1 MMRGPQTQKHI
12 LRSTK
17 RASRE
22 ITSCFICRQAAGF
35 HFSHKEDLE
44 AWQKWWKWE
53 LPLSTDQKIWT
64 ATDWVAHCS
73 TDGHKWSPITPC
85 RPLPSNNFS
94 SCQRNF
100 IYPTYI
106 WPGTFFNTS
115 SQICLKIHTLVSS
128 LYLLLECEATDCIWH
143 AGVIRVVTMCRTSSW
158 MGCIYGRLTR
168 LPSSFWSFCP
178 LLVIS
183 GRAAFVLLWHR
194 DLHRTGSGRCRY
206 HSLSLLIR
214 TGQLVLGILDSEGRE
229 WRLEKRAES

>member
-22 ITSCFICRQAAGF
+22 ITSCFISRQAAGF

-115 SQICLKIHTLVSS
+115 SQICLKRGEGVEQGSGFVFVLFWSSS
-128 LYLLLECEATDCIWH
+128 LYYWHLAECLAHSGCLINFWWNE
-143 AGVIRVVTMCRTSSW
+143 VIT
-158 MGCIYGRLTR
+158 L
-168 LPSSFWSFCP
+168 F
-178 LLVIS
+178 
-183 GRAAFVLLWHR
+183 H
-194 DLHRTGSGRCRY
+194 
-206 HSLSLLIR
+206 LIKENKQI
-214 TGQLVLGILDSEGRE
+214 T
-229 WRLEKRAES
+229 